1 MGNIDK
7 EAIKFDCNRGCT
19 ISQDQ
24 ETGEYDC
31 NYRQGCCK
39 LKDYDW
45 LHGIRQEQFKDLF
58 EVRFKNT
65 RKGIYINAS
74 GQGIKAGD
82 LVIVEATNGHDLGI
96 VTLEGP
102 VVGRQMKCKGV
113 DPEAVPLKKIYRRA
127 KPFDIA
133 KWQEAIAREQDTM
146 IQARRIAAELG
157 LDMKIGDVEFQG
169 DGTKAIF
176 YYIADGRV
184 DFRQLIKVYAEEFR
198 IRIEMKQIGARQ
210 EAGLIGGLGV
220 CGRELCC
227 ANFITNFQSIST
239 SAARTQDLSLNPQ
252 KLAGQCGKLKCC
264 LNYEVANYLDA
275 QSRIP
280 KVAEPLEFEDGPAYL
295 IKTDILQEVM
305 YFSYEKGSL
314 ANLYP
319 VSASE
324 VEQIIMMNRNGQKP
338 ESLKSEPEP
347 TGPQFVSAVGDDSIT
362 RFDKPKKNKNKNRN
376 KSKVKSKAV
385 AASGIGSAEAQA
397 KPVSDGSPVASRP
410 EGSNSRNR
418 GPRGNGNGRPQRPRV
433 DRPRG
438 DNQRGGSQ
446 RMDGPRETAN
456 VEAVRAWI
464 ETLSR
469 NQRPMRNLLLA
480 LVLSLAV
487 ASCSRPSSYE
497 PFVLRE
503 KAEYGDTYIFN
514 LDLSDST
521 VSYGLDFYTRL
532 ERPAFGEFPA
542 DSISLDLRWISP
554 SDSVILSDTTFIRV
568 DAPVDSSYYSRDF
581 VSGYKAAL
589 NLPEHGQWRLKAKVL
604 NDSEAIRGLGVVFT
618 RKENGTR

>member
-1 MGNIDK
+1 MENIDN
-7 EAIKFDCNRGCT
+7 ETIKFDCNRGCT

-45 LHGIRQEQFKDLF
+45 LHGIRQEQYKDLF

-65 RKGIYINAS
+65 RKGIYVNAS

-82 LVIVEATNGHDLGI
+82 LVIVEAMNGHDLGI

-102 VVGRQMKCKGV
+102 IVGRQMKCKGV
-113 DPEAVPLKKIYRRA
+113 DPETTQLKKIYRKA

-280 KVAEPLEFEDGPAYL
+280 KVTEPLEFQDGLAYL
-295 IKTDILQEVM
+295 AKTDILQEIM
-305 YFSYEKGSL
+305 YFTYEKGSL
-314 ANLYP
+314 SNLYP
-319 VSASE
+319 VAASE
-324 VEQIIMMNRNGQKP
+324 VAQIIMMNRNGQKP
-338 ESLKSEPEP
+338 ESLKSE
-347 TGPQFVSAVGDDSIT
+347 TGTGTLSVLSSSRLSVMTASQGSTSLRKKTRTRTVTRTRLSRSLTRPPGLPLRRIT
-362 RFDKPKKNKNKNRN
+362 PRHRPSQDL
-376 KSKVKSKAV
+376 KAV
-385 AASGIGSAEAQA
+385 ISEA
-397 KPVSDGSPVASRP
+397 GT
-410 EGSNSRNR
+410 
-418 GPRGNGNGRPQRPRV
+418 
-433 DRPRG
+433 
-438 DNQRGGSQ
+438 
-446 RMDGPRETAN
+446 M
-456 VEAVRAWI
+456 
-464 ETLSR
+464 
-469 NQRPMRNLLLA
+469 A
-480 LVLSLAV
+480 LVGTEGADALSNNVHV
-487 ASCSRPSSYE
+487 ATE
-497 PFVLRE
+497 
-503 KAEYGDTYIFN
+503 
-514 LDLSDST
+514 
-521 VSYGLDFYTRL
+521 
-532 ERPAFGEFPA
+532 
-542 DSISLDLRWISP
+542 SLNRSL
-554 SDSVILSDTTFIRV
+554 
-568 DAPVDSSYYSRDF
+568 
-581 VSGYKAAL
+581 
-589 NLPEHGQWRLKAKVL
+589 
-604 NDSEAIRGLGVVFT
+604 
-618 RKENGTR
+618 